1 MTENEAEGKFYASGG
16 ISDQIAEQITDHIA
30 SNRSVYSHNE
40 DQTEYRDWVLYSVY
54 EVEGKNA
61 YTNNLDEVAVEG
73 RLIIKTEHQ
82 EFFGG
87 LGASY
92 RRDYESEILEN
103 PTWLDICLCANDMI
117 NRTGDNH
124 HVFLEG
130 LNRAGSFTLDDKS
143 FILLYDFS
151 MGS

>member
-1 MTENEAEGKFYASGG
+1 MTLEQAEDKFYASGG
-16 ISDQIAEQITDHIA
+16 VSEQIEEQIAAHIA
-30 SNRSVYSHNE
+30 SNRSVYTHTE
-40 DQTEYRDWVLYSVY
+40 DQIEYRERVLYSVY
-54 EVEGKNA
+54 PTEGKNA

-73 RLIIKTEHQ
+73 RIKIETKHDN
-82 EFFGG
+82 FFGG
-87 LGASY
+87 MASES

-103 PTWLDICLCANDMI
+103 PIWLDICLCANDMI
-117 NRTGDNH
+117 NITGDSH

-130 LNRAGSFTLDDKS
+130 LNKTGSFTLDDKS